1 MKMNK
6 VHFNLDTMVQN
17 ITLLQNTRLD
27 NLSFPLCFM
36 ATSTGKEIEIASQ
49 QKRNAL
55 IGQKRWQDFRYC
67 ANRNGVDDW
76 VEEYPISMLVVQFI
90 SSCNSDQEV
99 EGLRQ
104 KSGDRELPCSGR

>member
-17 ITLLQNTRLD
+17 ITILAKHKTGQLV
-27 NLSFPLCFM
+27 LSFVFHGHIRQLEKKLKLFHSRNV
-36 ATSTGKEIEIASQ
+36 T
-49 QKRNAL
+49 QK
-55 IGQKRWQDFRYC
+55 GQKQWQDFRYC

-90 SSCNSDQEV
+90 SSCNPD
-99 EGLRQ
+99 
-104 KSGDRELPCSGR
+104 